1 MKKFIIFRTDRLGD
15 FLIISSI
22 LKAIKK
28 RYPESHITVVG
39 SELNYKI
46 IKSYKII
53 DRVLIYNKYYSITKK
68 IKIFKDI
75 NKTKYYCSLSLDG
88 KSFSNIVNFFLKAE
102 IKLGVSYKFNLLS
115 PFLKWSKPNFL
126 YNYLIFDKFEF
137 FSSKKSLYKI
147 EHLPSI
153 LIKLSNNLQLK
164 LMFNNLV

>member
-147 EHLPSI
+147 
-153 LIKLSNNLQLK
+153 
-164 LMFNNLV
+164 